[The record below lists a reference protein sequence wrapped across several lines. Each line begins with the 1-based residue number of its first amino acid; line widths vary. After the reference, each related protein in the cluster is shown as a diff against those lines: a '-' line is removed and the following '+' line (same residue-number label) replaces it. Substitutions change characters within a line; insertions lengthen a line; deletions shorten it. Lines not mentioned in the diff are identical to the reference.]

1 MIDRPK
7 IPKKSPIDWLLEE
20 SNPSVRYFTLRD
32 IVGKPEDDDEL
43 IAARRAIPESATIR
57 EILKKQSSEGYW
69 EHPKSPYLPKYKSSY
84 WTIMVLGLLGMDNT
98 TEKVKKACEF
108 IFQFQHDAGGFSCSS
123 VDDALRKYEYR
134 RRKGKQLPSR
144 NEFVPSFIFE
154 SQLSCLTGN
163 VAAALIRIGYADD
176 PRVKK
181 ALEWLVRVQN
191 KDGGWLCP
199 YWKAH
204 VRDWHGCFMGTIC
217 SLEAFSEIPRSKFT
231 EEMKDAASRGAEF
244 LLKHRLFK
252 AEHHDYKV
260 INHAWLESSFPWFAG
275 YNILRGLDVL
285 TKLGYVKDERLNDA
299 VEALMQKR
307 QSDGKW
313 ILENSPAGRMQ
324 ANIEVKGQPSKW
336 ITLIALRVLK
346 RLKIHA

>member
-1 MIDRPK
+1 MIDRPNTLR
-7 IPKKSPIDWLLEE
+7 KSLVDWLLEE
-20 SNPSVRYFTLRD
+20 SNPSVRYFALRD

-43 IAARRAIPESATIR
+43 IAARRAIPESATIK

-69 EHPKSPYLPKYKSSY
+69 EDPKSPYLPKYKSSY

-98 TEKVKKACEF
+98 SEEVKKACEF

-123 VDDALRKYEYR
+123 VNDALRKYEYR
-134 RRKGKQLPSR
+134 RRKGKQLPPR
-144 NEFVPSFIFE
+144 DEFVTSFIFE
-154 SQLSCLTGN
+154 SQVSCLTGN

-217 SLEAFSEIPRSKFT
+217 SLEAFSEIPKSKFT

-244 LLKHRLFK
+244 LLTHRLFK
-252 AEHHDYKV
+252 AEHHNYRV
-260 INHAWLESSFPWFAG
+260 INHAWLEMSFPWFAG

-285 TKLGYVKDERLNDA
+285 TRLGHVKDERLNDA
-299 VEALMQKR
+299 VKALMQKR
-307 QSDGKW
+307 QNDGKW
-313 ILENSPAGRMQ
+313 ILENSPTGRMQ

-336 ITLIALRVLK
+336 ITFIALRVLK